1 MTTDSDPFEPAKL
14 IIREGDDRGFFDRF
28 GGIGWYATHV
38 TMLPFATHRVEG
50 LHSPLRHLRYTSWR
64 HEHIY
69 HRERR
74 SWAAPRMG
82 GWRLA
87 YPLRPKPNQYIYY
100 EGWGMTKGAA
110 AGATLNID
118 PSNPDLLRPRGA
130 KGVPMSTMYVRIRHA
145 KPDGGSELNDHMTKL
160 RFVGDSE
167 AARKGQTDGG
177 KT

>member
-14 IIREGDDRGFFDRF
+14 IIREGDERGFFDRF

-38 TMLPFATHRVEG
+38 AMLPFATHRVEG

-64 HEHIY
+64 HEPILGH
-69 HRERR
+69 ERR
-74 SWAAPRMG
+74 SWRSPRMA
-82 GWRLA
+82 GWRWA
-87 YPLRPKPNQYIYY
+87 YPHRTKPNQYTYY
-100 EGWGMTKGAA
+100 EGWGMTRGAY

-130 KGVPMSTMYVRIRHA
+130 KGLPVPTMYVRVRTV
-145 KPDGGSELNDHMTKL
+145 KPDGGLSYDTHITKL

-167 AARKGQTDGG
+167 AARKEQTDG
-177 KT
+177 TA